1 MQIVFN
7 EEMEAAVSFVQS
19 KLPRLPNFQALDE
32 FLCDRDELEEGEE
45 YEPTEVTLT
54 VQDMDSAV
62 IVLGKQIGKRSKL
75 LKDPTLYENVLP
87 RLHSYNLLFSAMI
100 ASLAE
105 REALTFVE
113 SAEYLSA
120 ETAE

>member
-1 MQIVFN
+1 MQIIFN
-7 EEMEAAVSFVQS
+7 EDMEAAINFVQS
-19 KLPRLPNFQALDE
+19 QLPRLPNLQALDD
-32 FLCDRDELEEGEE
+32 FLCDREELEEGEE

-54 VQDMDSAV
+54 LQDMDSAV

-75 LKDPTLYENVLP
+75 LKDPSLYENVLP
-87 RLHSYNLLFSAMI
+87 RLHSYNLFFSAMI
-100 ASLAE
+100 AALAE

-120 ETAE
+120 E